1 MGSLLRNFAL
11 AYSAGT
17 LGGIANYLF
26 GVLMGSLGVMA
37 ALKINLPAGPM
48 PLALYNKMVWGG
60 IWGALLFLPV
70 GGNIFVRGFWLGL
83 APTLV
88 AGLVV
93 LPAKLNKGYFAVD
106 ISPLMPIVVILFN
119 WVWGIVTVWSA
130 QMMGLR

>member
-1 MGSLLRNFAL
+1 MGSLLRSSAL

-26 GVLMGSLGVMA
+26 GVLLATTGILA

-48 PLALYNKMVWGG
+48 PAALYNKMVWGG
-60 IWGALLFLPV
+60 IWGALLFLPIS
-70 GGNIFVRGFWLGL
+70 GNLFVRGFWLGL

-93 LPAKLNKGYFAVD
+93 LPSKLGKGYFAVD
-106 ISPLMPIVVILFN
+106 ISPLMPVVVILFN

-130 QMMGLR
+130 QQMGLR